1 MANQPALLYVED
13 DPLSRQ
19 VMQMLVECGLGFE
32 HLTIFDDSDSF
43 LPRLE
48 ALSPQPDII
57 FLDIHMKPYNGFEV
71 LEMIRSREGYDN
83 TPVVAVTA
91 SVMSEEIDLLKDV
104 GFNAGISKPID
115 QIFFPEFVDRVLKG
129 EAIWHVI

>member
-1 MANQPALLYVED
+1 MSSQPVLLYVED

-19 VMQMLVECGLGFE
+19 VMQMLIERGLGFE
-32 HLTIFDDSDSF
+32 HLTIFDDSNNF

-71 LEMIRSREGYDN
+71 LEMIRNHEVFYN
-83 TPVVAVTA
+83 IPVVAVTA
-91 SVMSEEIDLLKDV
+91 SVMSEEIDSLKDA
-104 GFNAGISKPID
+104 GFDAGISKPVD
-115 QIFFPEFVDRVLKG
+115 QGFFSEFIYRVLQG
-129 EAIWHVI
+129 ESVWHVI